1 MQFEISDEAAI
12 VFAGGFYEPFAAG
25 SPVDA
30 SLAAARLAM
39 LAERSD
45 DIEWG
50 TPVLFMRVADG
61 RIFDQETDRNQPPH
75 GSAATQWGSGTG
87 PPRVAATGEHLHQLP
102 AGGHRRPR
110 AAAG

>member
-12 VFAGGFYEPFAAG
+12 VFASGFYQPLAAG
-25 SPVDA
+25 LPVDA

-50 TPVLFMRVADG
+50 TPVLFMRVPDG
-61 RIFDQETDRNQPPH
+61 RIFDLDD
-75 GSAATQWGSGTG
+75 
-87 PPRVAATGEHLHQLP
+87 PRVAQLSGGNHP
-102 AGGHRRPR
+102 APMAVSPV
-110 AAAG
+110 AADGNVRVAR